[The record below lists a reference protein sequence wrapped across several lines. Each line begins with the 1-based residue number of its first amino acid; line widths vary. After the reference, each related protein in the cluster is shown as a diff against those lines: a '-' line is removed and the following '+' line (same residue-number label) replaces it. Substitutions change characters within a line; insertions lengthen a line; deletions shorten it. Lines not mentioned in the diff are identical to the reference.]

1 MKELVNWREI
11 LAYADTK
18 VTLNEFKDDIVTSF
32 RRTTFNVVV
41 NENGIC
47 DSVLRSKLINFDSSF
62 KQIWPPQV

>member
-32 RRTTFNVVV
+32 RGTTFNVVV

-47 DSVLRSKLINFDSSF
+47 DSVLRSKTN
-62 KQIWPPQV
+62 